1 MRNAFIGLVSISA
14 LALPNLALAQEGAAA
29 GAVTGAIAGGI
40 VGGPVGAAVGAG
52 VGGIAGGAAGEAN
65 RRPDGVVVERGAT
78 TGSVGCTTRTTRTEN
93 SFGESKTTTTERC
106 D

>member
-1 MRNAFIGLVSISA
+1 MRNALIGLLSISA
-14 LALPNLALAQEGAAA
+14 LAVPTLAVAQEGAAA
-29 GAVTGAIAGGI
+29 GAVTGAIAGGVI
-40 VGGPVGAAVGAG
+40 GGPVGAAVGAG
-52 VGGIAGGAAGEAN
+52 VGGIAGGAAGEAS
-65 RRPDGVVVERGAT
+65 RRPDTVVVERGA